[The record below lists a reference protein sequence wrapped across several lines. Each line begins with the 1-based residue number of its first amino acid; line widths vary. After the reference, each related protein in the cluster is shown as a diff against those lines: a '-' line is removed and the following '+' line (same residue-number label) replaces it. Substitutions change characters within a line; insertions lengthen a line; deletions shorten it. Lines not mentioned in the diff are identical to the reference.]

1 MTSNTNT
8 AKADRGGDL
17 QHIRLFIWQRDVA
30 LEHIGKRSAHFGTLD
45 NGGPHGPHALAADGR
60 VARGIVNECGGDIK

>member
-30 LEHIGKRSAHFGTLD
+30 LEHIGKRSAHLGTLD
-45 NGGPHGPHALAADGR
+45 HGGPHGPHALATRPSA
-60 VARGIVNECGGDIK
+60 ARSIVNECGGKMK